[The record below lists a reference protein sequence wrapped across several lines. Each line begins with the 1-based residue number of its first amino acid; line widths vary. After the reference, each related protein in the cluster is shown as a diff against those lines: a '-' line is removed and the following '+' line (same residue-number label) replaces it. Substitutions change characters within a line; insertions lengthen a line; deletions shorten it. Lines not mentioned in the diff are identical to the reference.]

1 MKPDATLHNP
11 APEHIRALV
20 SSTGLSQRECARRL
34 GISERALRYYLCEPV
49 YTRRADVCPYA
60 VQYALERLAAD

>member
-20 SSTGLSQRECARRL
+20 DATGLSQRECARRL
-34 GISERALRYYLCEPV
+34 GISERALRYYITTCGRQDE
-49 YTRRADVCPYA
+49 CPYP
-60 VQYALERLAAD
+60 VQYALEQLAP